1 MSIES
6 AKAFLDRM
14 KTDEEFAKKV
24 TACKN
29 ADTRMAY
36 IKNEGFNF
44 TVAEINTVKDELS
57 DEELDLVAGGGSSWL
72 GCDSQQEQ

>member
-36 IKNEGFNF
+36 IKNEGFDF